1 MIETI
6 ELKKQRTE
14 TEELQVP
21 DYLIR
26 DIINGVPYY
35 YKGYKEVLRNQK
47 TLEET
52 MGSSTLQSVIISLI
66 MKSLF
71 MASKDDDYFIL
82 TNEVGNKLNKGEY
95 FSLDL
100 AIYDN
105 AVLTSDN
112 IDIHYSN
119 VPPKVVVE
127 VDIKI
132 DLTKMSQFE
141 YVINKSDKLLAYGTE
156 QILWILSKTKKVLI
170 INNSKN
176 WHLADWSDDILLV
189 DEHTINIE
197 AMLKSKGIE

>member
-47 TLEET
+47 TLEEI